1 MTTTHY
7 HIITYVVFQWLH
19 FITLFVSD
27 FAGVTMPEAIVDAIA
42 AALPRLDEDRL
53 TLLVERLLL
62 VVGIEEI
69 ADLSYVTEDD
79 IQDLLTPL
87 QSCKLIDA
95 FQRRGL
101 FNFVKSSR

>member
-1 MTTTHY
+1 
-7 HIITYVVFQWLH
+7 
-19 FITLFVSD
+19 
-27 FAGVTMPEAIVDAIA
+27 MPEAIVDAIA

>member
-1 MTTTHY
+1 M
-7 HIITYVVFQWLH
+7 
-19 FITLFVSD
+19 SD

-79 IQDLLTPL
+79 IQDLLMPL